1 LGDKGPAGVR
11 PAKYIACGTI
21 ALPLRLQSH
30 AIVSMIMVI
39 DGARVVLFD
48 GLPASASRLL

>member
-1 LGDKGPAGVR
+1 
-11 PAKYIACGTI
+11 
-21 ALPLRLQSH
+21 
-30 AIVSMIMVI
+30 VSMIMVI

>member
-1 LGDKGPAGVR
+1 VVEL
-11 PAKYIACGTI
+11 
-21 ALPLRLQSH
+21 
-30 AIVSMIMVI
+30 SMIMVI

>member
-1 LGDKGPAGVR
+1 MQ
-11 PAKYIACGTI
+11 
-21 ALPLRLQSH
+21 QSEDFLL
-30 AIVSMIMVI
+30 ADRDLSMIMVI